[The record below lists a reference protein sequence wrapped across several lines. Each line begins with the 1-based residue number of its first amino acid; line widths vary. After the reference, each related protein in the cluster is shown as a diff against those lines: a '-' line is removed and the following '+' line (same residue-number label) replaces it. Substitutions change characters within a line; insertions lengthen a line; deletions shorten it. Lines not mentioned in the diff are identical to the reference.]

1 MRNRPRLDAPAR
13 VFSSKRTHPRFGSDG
28 RIETAL
34 SSETQNPG
42 HGGGPHPFDPVA
54 AEVFTQAVKPGAN
67 ERKRLSSRRTLK
79 TPKRLTTPPRNY
91 RCAITQFVLQ

>member
-67 ERKRLSSRRTLK
+67 EIRSTTVQKLGCAPDGIFCSFSIEQIRRPATL
-79 TPKRLTTPPRNY
+79 
-91 RCAITQFVLQ
+91 